1 MLGICAFQDWRRR
14 EVSVTVL
21 VLFGSI
27 GLLFGVA
34 VAQEPVAGLLS
45 GMFPGG
51 MLLALAWGSRG
62 QIGMGDGWLIL
73 AAGCYLGFWSVL
85 GVFSPGQYTG
95 GSGGGHDAFSF
106 SEGRKVTGCPL
117 RPLCWSAMF
126 LCLRWAERGRKMT
139 KKNSYVYEP
148 QTGICRNMAFGQLYR
163 GGFLDYGD
171 LHGDSALRDPLWIRA
186 V

>member
-1 MLGICAFQDWRRR
+1 MRMSEKLMLTFLLAMLGICAFQDWRRR

-85 GVFSPGQYTG
+85 GVFLLASILAGVAGAMMLLFFG
-95 GSGGGHDAFSF
+95 GKKSDRLPFAPFVLVGYVFM
-106 SEGRKVTGCPL
+106 L
-117 RPLCWSAMF
+117 AM
-126 LCLRWAERGRKMT
+126 G
-139 KKNSYVYEP
+139 
-148 QTGICRNMAFGQLYR
+148 
-163 GGFLDYGD
+163 
-171 LHGDSALRDPLWIRA
+171 
-186 V
+186 

>member
-1 MLGICAFQDWRRR
+1 M
-14 EVSVTVL
+14 TVL
-21 VLFGSI
+21 VLFRGSI

-85 GVFSPGQYTG
+85 GVFLLGQYTG
-95 GSGGGHDAFSF
+95 GSGGGHDALFF
-106 SEGRKVTGCPL
+106 RRKK
-117 RPLCWSAMF
+117 S
-126 LCLRWAERGRKMT
+126 
-139 KKNSYVYEP
+139 
-148 QTGICRNMAFGQLYR
+148 
-163 GGFLDYGD
+163 
-171 LHGDSALRDPLWIRA
+171 
-186 V
+186 